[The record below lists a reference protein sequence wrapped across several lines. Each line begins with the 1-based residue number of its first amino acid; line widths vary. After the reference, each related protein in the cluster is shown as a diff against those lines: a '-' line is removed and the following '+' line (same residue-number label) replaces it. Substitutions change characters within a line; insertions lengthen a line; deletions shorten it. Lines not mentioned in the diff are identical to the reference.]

1 MNTDLGPPSS
11 YLTAEAGL
19 PVLSRDGEQL
29 GRLEHVLAD
38 HDAGIFDGIV
48 FDASALPSGHRFA
61 DAPQVAAFHEGGVVL
76 TIDAPEAE
84 RLPAPRPNPAV
95 MEAGPEEVDES
106 DLERKLRQAWDRVSG
121 NY

>member
-1 MNTDLGPPSS
+1 MTELGPPTS
-11 YLTAEAGL
+11 YLAVEEGV
-19 PVLSRDGEQL
+19 PVLSSEGEPL
-29 GRLEHVLAD
+29 GKLEHVLTD

-48 FDASALPSGHRFA
+48 FDAGALPGGQRFA
-61 DAPQVAAFHEGGVVL
+61 DAPQVAAFHEKAVVL
-76 TIDAPEAE
+76 TLDAVEAE

-106 DLERKLRQAWDRVSG
+106 DLDRKLHKAWDRVSG